1 MSQYNPALPPL
12 KLAGIMQGSLNQLA
26 IEGLD
31 AYLGQVWDALQ
42 TVSNIIY
49 GNFFTTTTCSEIKN
63 AIFFLSAAFV
73 VLSGICYFTGV
84 LTEICPLAR
93 LIGWVISFV
102 GVLIRVMLCG
112 I

>member
-1 MSQYNPALPPL
+1 L
-12 KLAGIMQGSLNQLA
+12 KLAGIMQGSLNQLG

-49 GNFFTTTTCSEIKN
+49 GNFFTTTTCQEIKN
-63 AIFFLSAAFV
+63 ALFFLSAAFV
-73 VLSGICYFTGV
+73 VLSGICLLTGV
-84 LTEICPLAR
+84 LVEICPLVRIIAFV
-93 LIGWVISFV
+93 IGFV
-102 GVLIRVMLCG
+102 NVLIRTMLCG